1 MNALKELTH
10 IINKDKKTATYKF
23 ALIRGVIETIHK
35 YDHYRQIENKKVTL
49 PLGLMTLLWIK
60 YYYPIFSYKIH
71 IPQTTNPKLAFN
83 DELKEVIEHY
93 DTAIGYH
100 DLIKQLHKGACPDG
114 IADKIIALIKKINS
128 TISRYPMQLIGES
141 VNRQGKIFVYNED
154 RNYRKLNK
162 NNLSINT
169 IIKYC
174 GTYTID
180 LDYYDTYKLL
190 GAFINGENAI
200 VFQWIDFSYRLMKD
214 TPINKSELFS
224 VINTND
230 ETIRTTTEA
239 TKFFTTNIN
248 KDEIKCIWSGK
259 TITNDL
265 NIDHIIPFSLW
276 GNNDLWN
283 LLPSKAKVNGKKSD
297 RIPQANLLDKQ
308 KHEILRYWQLLHSHY
323 SHRFINEITHA
334 LCGEISDKEDLFEQC
349 FEGLKT
355 KCEFLISEQGYD
367 SWVL

>member
-23 ALIRGVIETIHK
+23 ALIRGVIESIHK
-35 YDHYRQIENKKVTL
+35 YDHYCQIKDKKVSL

-60 YYYPIFSYKIH
+60 YYYPILSYKIN
-71 IPQTTNPKLAFN
+71 IPQTTNPKLSFN
-83 DELKEVIEHY
+83 DELKEVIKHY
-93 DTAIGYH
+93 DKAIGYH
-100 DLIKQLHKGACPDG
+100 DLIKQLNKGNCPES
-114 IADKIIALIKKINS
+114 IADKIIALVKKINS

-141 VNRQGKIFVYNED
+141 VGRQGEIFVYNED
-154 RNYRKLNK
+154 RDYRKLNK

-180 LDYYDTYKLL
+180 IDYYDTYKLL

-214 TPINKSELFS
+214 TSINKSELFS
-224 VINTND
+224 IINTYD
-230 ETIRTTTEA
+230 ETKRTTTEA

-248 KDEIKCIWSGK
+248 KNEIKCIWSGK
-259 TITNDL
+259 TISKDL

-283 LLPSKAKVNGKKSD
+283 LLPSKAKVNGSKRD
-297 RIPQANLLDKQ
+297 RIPKSSLLNKQ
-308 KHEILRYWQLLHSHY
+308 KHEILKYWKLLHSHY
-323 SHRFINEITHA
+323 PDRFTNEITHA
-334 LCGEISDKEDLFEQC
+334 LCGEISEDKNLFEQS
-349 FEGLKT
+349 FDGLKA

-367 SWVL
+367 SWML